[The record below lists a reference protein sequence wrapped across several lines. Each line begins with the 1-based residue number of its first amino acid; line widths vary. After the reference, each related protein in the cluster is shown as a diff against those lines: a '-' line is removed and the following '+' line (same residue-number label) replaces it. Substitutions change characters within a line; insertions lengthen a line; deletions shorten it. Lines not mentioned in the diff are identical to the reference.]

1 MLASASERLPCPGE
15 PWWGTAWC
23 HQNPQKA
30 KTTGDWSSRALG
42 HLDYRK
48 EGSMSSSEVEG
59 FESSLNCADWHVHCE
74 QICFPFCS
82 NFGYIRFVFV
92 NIFIT
97 AFSILV
103 RIDYE
108 QSAVILTIQSS
119 SCVEPALNQPS
130 DRLVSTHSLGGCANR
145 LVSTCSRSA
154 YEKGDVLS
162 MRSPGDCTNR
172 LVSVRFLW
180 RLPEGACV
188 CTSPWWTPPHPPEG
202 QHS

>member
-1 MLASASERLPCPGE
+1 
-15 PWWGTAWC
+15 
-23 HQNPQKA
+23 
-30 KTTGDWSSRALG
+30 
-42 HLDYRK
+42 
-48 EGSMSSSEVEG
+48 MSSSEVEA

-130 DRLVSTHSLGGCANR
+130 DRLVSTHFPGGCVQLFATPWTLQNAG
-145 LVSTCSRSA
+145 VGSCSLLQGIFPTQESNPGLLHYSLLLTGLKSHPSLFSFCLGYA
-154 YEKGDVLS
+154 QASMMPVGDS
-162 MRSPGDCTNR
+162 DQASPSHR
-172 LVSVRFLW
+172 V
-180 RLPEGACV
+180 AC
-188 CTSPWWTPPHPPEG
+188 SPVPPPHHHRHIGHQARKKRWELICAL
-202 QHS
+202 HSG

>member
-1 MLASASERLPCPGE
+1 
-15 PWWGTAWC
+15 
-23 HQNPQKA
+23 
-30 KTTGDWSSRALG
+30 
-42 HLDYRK
+42 
-48 EGSMSSSEVEG
+48 MSSSEVEG

-130 DRLVSTHSLGGCANR
+130 DRLVSTHSLGGCTNG
-145 LVSTCSRSA
+145 LVSTCSHSA

-162 MRSPGDCTNR
+162 MRSPGDFTNR
-172 LVSVRFLW
+172 LVSARFLW

-188 CTSPWWTPPHPPEG
+188 CTSPPHPPEG
-202 QHS
+202 AAPIVEALAIGEGGYQLPLT

>member
-1 MLASASERLPCPGE
+1 MGDSPEPPGS
-15 PWWGTAWC
+15 TKSK
-23 HQNPQKA
+23 H
-30 KTTGDWSSRALG
+30 DWRSRALSG
-42 HLDYRK
+42 FDYRK
-48 EGSMSSSEVEG
+48 EGSMSSSELEA

-130 DRLVSTHSLGGCANR
+130 DRLVSTHFPGGCVNGLA
-145 LVSTCSRSA
+145 SACSRSA
-154 YEKGDVLS
+154 
-162 MRSPGDCTNR
+162 
-172 LVSVRFLW
+172 
-180 RLPEGACV
+180 
-188 CTSPWWTPPHPPEG
+188 
-202 QHS
+202 

>member
-1 MLASASERLPCPGE
+1 M
-15 PWWGTAWC
+15 
-23 HQNPQKA
+23 
-30 KTTGDWSSRALG
+30 TGDWSSRASSG
-42 HLDYRK
+42 LDCRK
-48 EGSMSSSEVEG
+48 EGSTSSSEVEG
-59 FESSLNCADWHVHCE
+59 FESSLNCADWHVHCD

-130 DRLVSTHSLGGCANR
+130 DRLVSTHSPGGCANG
-145 LVSTCSRSA
+145 LMSTCSRSA
-154 YEKGDVLS
+154 YKKGVVS
-162 MRSPGDCTNR
+162 VRSPGGCANG
-172 LVSVRFLW
+172 LVSTRSH
-180 RLPEGACV
+180 GAYQKGLVSTCS
-188 CTSPWWTPPHPPEG
+188 CSAYEKGG
-202 QHS
+202 QGS